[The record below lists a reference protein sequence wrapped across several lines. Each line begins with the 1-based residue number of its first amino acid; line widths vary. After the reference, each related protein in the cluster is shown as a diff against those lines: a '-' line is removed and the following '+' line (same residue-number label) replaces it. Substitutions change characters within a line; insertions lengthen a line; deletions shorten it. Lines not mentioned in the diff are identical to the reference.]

1 MFAHRSGYG
10 LRMDDQDRKPEPL
23 EDGRPAEVRE
33 GQEPQADK
41 EKDEDIP
48 DPSTV
53 ESVGY

>member
-1 MFAHRSGYG
+1 MS
-10 LRMDDQDRKPEPL
+10 DDKDKTEDAL

-33 GQEPQADK
+33 GQEPQPR
-41 EKDEDIP
+41 EKAEEDIP

>member
-1 MFAHRSGYG
+1 MFGLRCGYG
-10 LRMDDQDRKPEPL
+10 LRMDDQRRDPEPL

-33 GQEPQADK
+33 GQQPQTQTEK
-41 EKDEDIP
+41 EEDIP